1 MEDLTK
7 SKSQSQPATISPSKE
22 VKLEKANSTPQQKTV
37 VTKEQRMHTFLSD
50 VFQITNESSDKKRT
64 FLYEFCGEG
73 KQFREEDTD
82 EIIVSRLQKVK
93 DENKFIYLINCY
105 RRVESHLYAKEK
117 IIVVDFVNQL
127 KEQIVTYFNTV
138 L

>member
-22 VKLEKANSTPQQKTV
+22 VKLEKANSTPKTV
-37 VTKEQRMHTFLSD
+37 VTKEQRMHTYLSD

-93 DENKFIYLINCY
+93 DENKFIYLIGCY
-105 RRVESHLYAKEK
+105 RRMESHLYAKEK
-117 IIVVDFVNQL
+117 IITVDFVNQL

>member
-1 MEDLTK
+1 M
-7 SKSQSQPATISPSKE
+7 
-22 VKLEKANSTPQQKTV
+22 
-37 VTKEQRMHTFLSD
+37 
-50 VFQITNESSDKKRT
+50 
-64 FLYEFCGEG
+64 
-73 KQFREEDTD
+73 FREEDTD

-117 IIVVDFVNQL
+117 IITVDFVNQL